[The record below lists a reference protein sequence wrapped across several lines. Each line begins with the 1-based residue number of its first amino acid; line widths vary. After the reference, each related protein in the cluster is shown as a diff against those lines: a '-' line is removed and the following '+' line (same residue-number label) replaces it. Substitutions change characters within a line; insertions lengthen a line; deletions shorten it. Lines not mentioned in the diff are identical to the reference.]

1 MTDELFT
8 PTIRTPTAPA
18 TPPWRPES
26 IVYPAFFGG
35 ALAATV
41 LGAINARRLSLG
53 WRPVLTIVAAGLAFF
68 AGRVVFAATVGGSTG
83 RLGGIVAGL
92 LTWGVVNAVQRKP
105 FRAYLQNDWQ
115 PANLVGPG
123 VLAVI
128 CSLTVEVLVV
138 AVAR

>member
-1 MTDELFT
+1 MTDDLFT

-41 LGAINARRLSLG
+41 LGAINAHRLSLG
-53 WRPVLTIVAAGLAFF
+53 RGPVLAIVAAGLVLF
-68 AGRVVFAATVGGSTG
+68 AGRVAFAATIGGNTG
-83 RLGGIVAGL
+83 RIGGIVAGL

-115 PANLVGPG
+115 PASLVGPG
-123 VLAVI
+123 ILAAI
-128 CSLTVEVLVV
+128 GSLIVEVIVI